1 MICENIKGGN
11 KSPINR
17 FFPCFVFQLCTV
29 MKSFLTWRAYRSEWQ
44 NKVPVTCSPDK
55 STKTETRKNLP
66 VLDKKGD
73 EEKLDTD
80 SVNSEESFDSF
91 SQSHSYNSL
100 SYLLLLSLCR
110 ALWRIFRAKMYF
122 SPLK

>member
-1 MICENIKGGN
+1 MASIRVRVAKQG
-11 KSPINR
+11 SSYL
-17 FFPCFVFQLCTV
+17 F
-29 MKSFLTWRAYRSEWQ
+29 
-44 NKVPVTCSPDK
+44 TCK

>member
-1 MICENIKGGN
+1 
-11 KSPINR
+11 
-17 FFPCFVFQLCTV
+17 
-29 MKSFLTWRAYRSEWQ
+29 MKSFLTWRAYGSEWQ

-55 STKTETRKNLP
+55 STKTETRENSP
-66 VLDKKGD
+66 VLDKRGD
-73 EEKLDTD
+73 EEELDTD

-91 SQSHSYNSL
+91 SQSHLYNSL